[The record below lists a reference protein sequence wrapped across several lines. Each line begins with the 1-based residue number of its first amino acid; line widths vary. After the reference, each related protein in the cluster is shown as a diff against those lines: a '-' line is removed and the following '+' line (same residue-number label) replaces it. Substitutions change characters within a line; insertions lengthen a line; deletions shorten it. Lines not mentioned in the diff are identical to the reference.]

1 MLRPNFAETGV
12 QVPSDGVVR
21 PLHMLF
27 YRSLHRNQSS
37 KNKAADWGC
46 LWGSMEK
53 DIPNVICVLHKH
65 CAGECEPAVHPS
77 LLHADHK
84 VFHSCNDRLVSFTMI
99 YLVILYFPVLHFV
112 QNDDSFWPKQ
122 SLPLRRDA
130 VILQWLVWR
139 KYFEW
144 RIWASLVPIV
154 GGILLTSVTELSFNT
169 FGFCA
174 AMVGCLATSTKTI
187 LAESLLH
194 GYKFDRYSIGYCK

>member
-1 MLRPNFAETGV
+1 MYLMILRPNFAETGV

-99 YLVILYFPVLHFV
+99 YLVILYFPVLQFL
-112 QNDDSFWPKQ
+112 QNDDNFWPMQ
-122 SLPLRRDA
+122 SLLLHWDEM
-130 VILQWLVWR
+130 QWFFSGWCGGNTSNG
-139 KYFEW
+139 
-144 RIWASLVPIV
+144 AS
-154 GGILLTSVTELSFNT
+154 GLLW
-169 FGFCA
+169 
-174 AMVGCLATSTKTI
+174 
-187 LAESLLH
+187 SLLWEA
-194 GYKFDRYSIGYCK
+194 FFWLL